1 MDSYNTNTNT
11 QKTLHLEGPYSK
23 DEKADATFAL
33 LMREEYKDVLQGMEA
48 SQALTTKR
56 NMEKEYD

>member
-33 LMREEYKDVLQGMEA
+33 LMREEYKDVL
-48 SQALTTKR
+48 
-56 NMEKEYD
+56 